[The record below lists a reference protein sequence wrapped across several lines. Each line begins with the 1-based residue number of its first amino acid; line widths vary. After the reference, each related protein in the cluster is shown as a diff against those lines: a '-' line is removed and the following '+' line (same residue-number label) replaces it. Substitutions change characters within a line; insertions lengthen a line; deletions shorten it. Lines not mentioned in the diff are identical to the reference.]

1 MRFESNYVHTL
12 MLALYDV
19 SGYPE
24 IQNNHRRTRGVESLN
39 DGVPMYIR
47 RRNKNQDQHPSYA
60 RVALILPRVPLRQR
74 SVPQDID
81 LINEGKRRGRIDRKQ
96 RREVR
101 EKKIKKS
108 GRADRSP

>member
-1 MRFESNYVHTL
+1 
-12 MLALYDV
+12 MLALYV

-39 DGVPMYIR
+39 DWVPMYIR

-60 RVALILPRVPLRQR
+60 RVAFILPRVPLRQR

-81 LINEGKRRGRIDRKQ
+81 LIDEGKRRGRIDRKQ

-108 GRADRSP
+108 GRAGRSP